1 MESRIKCGILYNTN
15 HIVHRSEMSSP
26 ENPTRLL
33 KIMNFFQGRLKIF
46 DRPDCKLI
54 TDYSPATD
62 QDLLRVHDIGY
73 VNFIK
78 SYCQKGGGFLGDSTY
93 IAPNTFKAA
102 TSSAGAVMEANRL
115 VASGTLDTAFAI
127 VRPPGHHASMDK
139 FGGYCIF
146 NNAAIAVRYLQS
158 LGLAQKVMIVDIDAH
173 AGNGTMRIFY
183 EDPTVLS
190 LSVHRD
196 PHDFY
201 PHDGFIH
208 QIGKGKGRG
217 YNINV
222 EVPEGSG
229 DDEYLMILE
238 NIIRPVVKSYAPDY
252 IMCLVGFD
260 AHYTDNQSNLQLT
273 SSGYYEFVKRLKNLN
288 NGKLCVVLEGGYNTA
303 ENVNL
308 AHTIAYSLLGLPA
321 PYDDK
326 MDGLS
331 SVLTRNVKTRAILEN
346 KMLELIEVLGQYYDF
361 NQEKIISGKYENN
374 NA

>member
-1 MESRIKCGILYNTN
+1 MGTGKCGIVYNSN
-15 HIVHRSEMSSP
+15 HIVHRSDMSSP
-26 ENPTRLL
+26 ENPTRLI
-33 KIMNFFQGRLKIF
+33 KIMNFLQGRLKLF
-46 DRPDCKLI
+46 ERPDCELI
-54 TDYSPATD
+54 TEYQPASD
-62 QDLLRVHDIGY
+62 EDLLRVHDIGY
-73 VNFIK
+73 INFIRN
-78 SYCQKGGGFLGDSTY
+78 YCQKGGGFLGDSTY

-115 VASGTLDTAFAI
+115 VASGELTTAFAL

-146 NNAAIAVRYLQS
+146 NNAAVATRYIQN
-158 LGLAQKVMIVDIDAH
+158 LGLASKVMIVDIDAH

-183 EDPTVLS
+183 EDPSVLS

-229 DDEYLMILE
+229 NDEYLMILE
-238 NIIRPVVKSYAPDY
+238 NIIRPVVKSYVPDY

-273 SSGYYEFVKRLKNLN
+273 SDGYYEFVKRLKKMND
-288 NGKLCVVLEGGYNTA
+288 GRLCVVLEGGYNTA

-308 AHTIAYSLLGLPA
+308 AHTIIYSLLDEPA
-321 PYDDK
+321 PYEDK
-326 MDGLS
+326 LDGLS
-331 SVLTRNVKTRAILEN
+331 NLVTRNVKTRSILEN
-346 KMLELIEVLGQYYDF
+346 KMIELIDLLGEFYEF
-361 NQEKIISGKYENN
+361 NNEKIYSGKIDNGD
-374 NA
+374 A

>member
-1 MESRIKCGILYNTN
+1 MGGQKCGIVYNSN
-15 HIVHRSEMSSP
+15 HIVHRSDMSSP
-26 ENPTRLL
+26 ENPTRLI
-33 KIMNFFQGRLKIF
+33 KIMNFLQGRLRLF
-46 DRPDCKLI
+46 EREDCQLI
-54 TDYSPATD
+54 TDYPSATD
-62 QDLLRVHDIGY
+62 EDLLLVHDIGY
-73 VNFIK
+73 INFIK
-78 SYCQKGGGFLGDSTY
+78 NYCQKGGGFLGDSTY

-102 TSSAGAVMEANRL
+102 ISSAGAVIEANRR
-115 VASGTLDTAFAI
+115 VATGELSTAFAI

-146 NNAAIAVRYLQS
+146 NNAAIAARYLQTH
-158 LGLAQKVMIVDIDAH
+158 GLAQRILIIDIDAH

-190 LSVHRD
+190 FSVHRD

-217 YNINV
+217 YTINM

-238 NIIRPVVKSYAPDY
+238 NIIRPVVNSYAPDY

-260 AHYTDNQSNLQLT
+260 AHYTDSQSNLQLT
-273 SSGYYEFVKRLKNLN
+273 SDGYYEFVKRLKKMNK
-288 NGKLCVVLEGGYNTA
+288 GKLCVVLEGGYNSA

-308 AHTIAYSLLGLPA
+308 AHTIIYSLLDEPA
-321 PYDDK
+321 PYEDR

-331 SVLTRNVKTRAILEN
+331 SIVTRNVKTRSILEN
-346 KMLELIEVLGQYYDF
+346 KMIELIDLLAEYYDF
-361 NQEKIISGKYENN
+361 NQEKFYSGKGREQ
-374 NA
+374 

>member
-1 MESRIKCGILYNTN
+1 MEEQNKCGIVYNSN

-26 ENPTRLL
+26 ENPTRLI
-33 KIMNFFQGRLKIF
+33 KIMNFLQGRLRLF
-46 DRPDCKLI
+46 DRKDCQLI
-54 TDYSPATD
+54 TDFKVASD
-62 QDLLRVHDIGY
+62 EDLTRIHDIGY
-73 VNFIK
+73 VDFIRN
-78 SYCQKGGGFLGDSTY
+78 YCQKGGGFLGDSTY

-102 TSSAGAVMEANRL
+102 ISSAGAVMEANRL
-115 VASGTLDTAFAI
+115 VATGQYNTSFAI
-127 VRPPGHHASMDK
+127 VRPPGHHASTDK
-139 FGGYCIF
+139 FGGYCVF
-146 NNAAIAVRYLQS
+146 NNAAVAARYLQS
-158 LGLAQKVMIVDIDAH
+158 QGLASKVLIVDIDAH

-183 EDPTVLS
+183 EDPTVLN

-238 NIIRPVVKSYAPDY
+238 NIIRPVFKSYAPDY
-252 IMCLVGFD
+252 VMCLVGFD
-260 AHYTDNQSNLQLT
+260 AHYTDSQSNLQLT
-273 SSGYYEFVKRLKNLN
+273 SNGYYEFVKRLKKMN
-288 NGKLCVVLEGGYNTA
+288 NGKLCVVLEGGYNSV

-308 AHTIAYSLLGLPA
+308 AHTIIYSLLGEPA

-331 SVLTRNVKTRAILEN
+331 SVVTRNVKTRSILEN
-346 KMLELIEVLGQYYDF
+346 KLMELIDILGDYYDF
-361 NQEKIISGKYENN
+361 NQEKIFSGKIENN